1 MKIRIYLEALGN
13 LLNLPKIANKR
24 PSAWHDFY
32 FIFCFFIG
40 LKDSIDLKL
49 AYICSNYYKE

>member
-32 FIFCFFIG
+32 FIFCFLSA
-40 LKDSIDLKL
+40 LKTQLI
-49 AYICSNYYKE
+49 